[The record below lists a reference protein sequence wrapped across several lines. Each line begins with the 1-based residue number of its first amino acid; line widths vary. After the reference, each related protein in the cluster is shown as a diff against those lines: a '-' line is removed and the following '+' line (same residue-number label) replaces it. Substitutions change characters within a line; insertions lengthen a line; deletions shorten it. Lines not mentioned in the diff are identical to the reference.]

1 MIAAMHNGPK
11 PYDWKELFLAELR
24 LMPVIS
30 HAARVAGIDR
40 TMVHKTRE
48 RHEDFKLAMDE
59 AMEEGIDRAEAE
71 MMRRAVAGVRKPVI
85 HKGQLTYQLEPYIDE
100 DGKEQVRYMRDEN
113 GALVPL
119 TTQEYSDGL
128 LQFALKGRRRGV
140 YGDKTEVTGDGGG
153 PLKFMD
159 ETKKASRI
167 AALLELAR
175 TRKDIG

>member
-1 MIAAMHNGPK
+1 MDTGPK
-11 PYDWKELFLAELR
+11 PYDWKAIFLAELR
-24 LMPVIS
+24 KLPVTS
-30 HAARVAGIDR
+30 YAARAAGVDR
-40 TMVHKTRE
+40 STVHKTRD
-48 RHEDFKLAMDE
+48 RHEDFRLAMDE
-59 AMEEGIDRAEAE
+59 AMEEGIDKAEAE
-71 MMRRAVAGVRKPVI
+71 MLRRAVEGVRKPVI
-85 HKGQLTYQLEPYIDE
+85 HKGQLTYQLEPYIDAE
-100 DGKEQVRYMRDEN
+100 GKEQVRYMRDADGN
-113 GALVPL
+113 LVPL

-140 YGDKTEVTGDGGG
+140 YGDRTEIAGDGGG

>member
-1 MIAAMHNGPK
+1 MHNGPK

-30 HAARVAGIDR
+30 HAARAAGIDR
-40 TMVHKTRE
+40 TMVHKTRDKY
-48 RHEDFKLAMDE
+48 EDFRLAMDE
-59 AMEEGIDRAEAE
+59 AMEEGIDKAESE
-71 MMRRAVAGVRKPVI
+71 MLRRAVEGVRKPVI
-85 HKGQLTYQLEPYIDE
+85 HKGQLTYQREVYIDG
-100 DGKEQVRYMRDEN
+100 DGKERERYMRDEN
-113 GALVPL
+113 GNLVPL

-140 YGDKTEVTGDGGG
+140 YGDRTEIAGDGGG